1 MTRYLIFML
10 FIIAGMETSAQTV
23 SITGTTWTVASP
35 TAPVTLS
42 GKNYESNE
50 TSAANQTLI
59 SMTGLV
65 LTGISVRQIV
75 GANWDAGLEIWVK
88 RTGNGAGL
96 TIPLGGD
103 NFQKVTTT
111 NTAFFSVLL
120 TVLSS
125 SKSGIPV
132 QYEIRGL
139 SVLLPVKTY
148 TTTIQYTVAGL

>member
-1 MTRYLIFML
+1 MTKYLIYML
-10 FIIAGMETSAQTV
+10 FIVAGLETSAQTV

-42 GKNYESNE
+42 GKNYETNE
-50 TSAANQTLI
+50 TSVANQTLI

-75 GANWDAGLEIWVK
+75 GANWDSGLEIWVK
-88 RTGNGAGL
+88 RTGNGVGL

-120 TVLSS
+120 TVLSA

-148 TTTIQYTVAGL
+148 TTTIQYTVSGL